1 VYENFEEGFLI
12 MENKNLRVDV
22 DYVIGRLEEIVNSV
36 FLHTDAEEFLNEL
49 KENNKNHMQKNKN
62 HNDAEN
68 NFYDVHDTM
77 DINKLTKEIL
87 NAN

>member
-1 VYENFEEGFLI
+1 
-12 MENKNLRVDV
+12 MENKKLRVDV
-22 DYVIGRLEEIVNSV
+22 DYVIGRLEEVIYSDK
-36 FLHTDAEEFLNEL
+36 TDVTIALDMEEFLIEL

-77 DINKLTKEIL
+77 DTNKLTKEIL

>member
-1 VYENFEEGFLI
+1 

-36 FLHTDAEEFLNEL
+36 FLHTDAEDFLKEL
-49 KENNKNHMQKNKN
+49 KENNKNHMQNNKN

-87 NAN
+87 NGN